1 MKIRCIAVDDEPM
14 ALDKLKNYIERVPY
28 MELVGLCDGTY
39 EAMQIM
45 STEDVDAMF
54 IDINMPDMNGLEFVK
69 SLVTPPM
76 IVFTTAYADYAVD
89 SYKVHAVD
97 YLLKPFSFDD
107 FQRMADNLKNRFE
120 QSSFSGPSVTTA
132 SALSDVLYL
141 KVDYRYVKV
150 NVNDIIYIEGMNE
163 YLKIHQTGSSPFLT
177 HTTFKQIKECLPD
190 NFIQVHRSYVV
201 NMNHVNEVERSVVLM
216 SDGTRI
222 SISDSNKD
230 NFMQYI
236 QERSIRK

>member
-1 MKIRCIAVDDEPM
+1 MKIRCIAIDDEPM

-39 EAMQIM
+39 EAMQVL
-45 STEDVDAMF
+45 STEEVDAMF

-69 SLVTPPM
+69 SLTSPPM
-76 IVFTTAYADYAVD
+76 TVFTTAYADYALD

-97 YLLKPFSFDD
+97 FLLKPFNFDD
-107 FQRMADNLKNRFE
+107 FQRMADNLKCRYE
-120 QSSFSGPSVTTA
+120 QSSIASGYEPS
-132 SALSDVLYL
+132 SCKSDVLYL

-150 NVNDIIYIEGMNE
+150 KVCDIIYIEGMNE
-163 YLKIHQTGSSPFLT
+163 YLKIHQVGNSPFLT

>member
-1 MKIRCIAVDDEPM
+1 MKIRCIAIDDEPM

-39 EAMQIM
+39 EAMQVL
-45 STEDVDAMF
+45 STEEVDAMF

-69 SLVTPPM
+69 SLTSPPM
-76 IVFTTAYADYAVD
+76 TVFTTAYADYALD

-97 YLLKPFSFDD
+97 YLLKPFNFDD
-107 FQRMADNLKNRFE
+107 FQRMADNLKCRYE
-120 QSSFSGPSVTTA
+120 QSSIASGYEPS
-132 SALSDVLYL
+132 SCKSDVLYL

-150 NVNDIIYIEGMNE
+150 KVCDIIYIEGMNE
-163 YLKIHQTGSSPFLT
+163 YLKIHQVGKSPFLT